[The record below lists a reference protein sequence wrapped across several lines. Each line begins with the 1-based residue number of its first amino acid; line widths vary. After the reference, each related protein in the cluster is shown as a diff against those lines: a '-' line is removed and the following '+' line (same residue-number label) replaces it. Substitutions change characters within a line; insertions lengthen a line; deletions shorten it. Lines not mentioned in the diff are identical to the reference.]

1 MDITI
6 RLRSG
11 ANKTQFIWWH
21 SGFSTVMNVKDMQ
34 QLRSLS
40 DNNLSPMR
48 TQLSLAIAKTWER

>member
-1 MDITI
+1 
-6 RLRSG
+6 
-11 ANKTQFIWWH
+11 
-21 SGFSTVMNVKDMQ
+21 VMNVKDMQ